1 MYTRVVLEENGTPVE
16 FICESNKNK
25 SLVGNIYVG
34 RIESVL
40 KGMKSCFVDIGT
52 EKTCILTFRQEER
65 LSRETA
71 FL

>member
-1 MYTRVVLEENGTPVE
+1 MYTRVVLEENGTPLE

-34 RIESVL
+34 RVESVL

-52 EKTCILTFRQEER
+52 EKNVYLDLHREEK
-65 LSRETA
+65 LNRETA